1 MRPSRSRGRSHVGG
15 GPNGRT
21 RASVGHGIKAAIT
34 LTDEVDVFY
43 PDNDNEDIRH
53 AWKNVA
59 DPDWLFEVV
68 DGAGGGG
75 DRVTDHL
82 GPDTAAIAAPDPAGT
97 HQIDRKDPLMI
108 FYHDQDT
115 SQLRKAMRT

>member
-1 MRPSRSRGRSHVGG
+1 M
-15 GPNGRT
+15 
-21 RASVGHGIKAAIT
+21 KAAIT
-34 LTDEVDVFY
+34 LTNEVNVFY

-75 DRVTDHL
+75 GRVTDHL
-82 GPDTAAIAAPDPAGT
+82 STENAAVAAPDPAGMRP
-97 HQIDRKDPLMI
+97 IDRKDPLDI
-108 FYHDQDT
+108 FYYDRDS
-115 SQLRKAMRT
+115 SQLRKATRT